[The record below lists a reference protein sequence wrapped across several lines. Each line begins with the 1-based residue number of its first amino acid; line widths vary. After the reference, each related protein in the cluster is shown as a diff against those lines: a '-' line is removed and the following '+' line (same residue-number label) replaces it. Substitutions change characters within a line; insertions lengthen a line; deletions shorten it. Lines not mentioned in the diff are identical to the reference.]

1 MRCVE
6 VKSKEVP
13 PGKEHGAVLEEP
25 EVPCAGQPQVSLVG
39 RCWEEWAGLALSKG
53 FWVWSSHSWVTTQH
67 CSSSVPACITRA
79 GNRLVE
85 HEENRARGSQG
96 AVEGEPLPQVL
107 LGCSR
112 PPGAV
117 CNDPTGRK
125 VLFFFFYFKP
135 TVWANSPHA
144 PIIYLFFLL

>member
-1 MRCVE
+1 M
-6 VKSKEVP
+6 KSKEVP

-85 HEENRARGSQG
+85 HEENRASVLSCSPQEEAAGWEKKAHK
-96 AVEGEPLPQVL
+96 AVLAAACWLRDACFASKGKAELFVPLF
-107 LGCSR
+107 CS
-112 PPGAV
+112 
-117 CNDPTGRK
+117 
-125 VLFFFFYFKP
+125 
-135 TVWANSPHA
+135 
-144 PIIYLFFLL
+144 

>member
-67 CSSSVPACITRA
+67 CSSSVPACIPRA
-79 GNRLVE
+79 GDRLVE
-85 HEENRARGSQG
+85 HEENKVS
-96 AVEGEPLPQVL
+96 VLSCSPQEEAA
-107 LGCSR
+107 GWE
-112 PPGAV
+112 
-117 CNDPTGRK
+117 K
-125 VLFFFFYFKP
+125 KP
-135 TVWANSPHA
+135 TKQC
-144 PIIYLFFLL
+144 